1 MPTFRHHTA
10 HAHCNQIGGGAEISA
25 VFHGSLCLAAFEAIV
40 PRVLGEACAATVLVV
55 RMDGSLTAMRRTPKV
70 QESAYGGVSP
80 EGCIIVRRDQSA
92 LWSAYADN
100 LAQYGIRRVVF
111 LDSQLAA
118 ALRWVQRRSLLRA
131 LPAL

>member
-1 MPTFRHHTA
+1 M
-10 HAHCNQIGGGAEISA
+10 SA
-25 VFHGSLCLAAFEAIV
+25 VFHGPLCLAAFEAIA
-40 PRVLGEACAATVLVV
+40 PRVLGATCAAAVLVV
-55 RMDGSLTAMRRTPKV
+55 RMDGGLTAMSQTPQV
-70 QESAYGGVSP
+70 PALAYADLAP

-92 LWSAYADN
+92 LWSAYAES
-100 LAQYGIRRVVF
+100 LAQFGIRRVVF

>member
-1 MPTFRHHTA
+1 MQTFRHHAASADCAQTGELA
-10 HAHCNQIGGGAEISA
+10 GMSA
-25 VFHGSLCLAAFEAIV
+25 VLRGPLSAAAFGSLGPQVMNVTRGA
-40 PRVLGEACAATVLVV
+40 PVV
-55 RMDGSLTAMRRTPKV
+55 VIRLDGSAHVMEQMPEAKEG
-70 QESAYGGVSP
+70 QDYYAP

-100 LAQYGIRRVVF
+100 LAQYGIKRVVF
-111 LDSQLAA
+111 LDSQLNQ